1 MVYYAVVFF
10 VTALIASLLAF
21 LGIAGMSAQ
30 NSWGLGVIAT
40 VFLAIALL
48 AGRHG
53 GFMTHRHAATSRNA
67 NVREGSRADRT

>member
-1 MVYYAVVFF
+1 VYYAVVFF

-30 NSWGLGVIAT
+30 SSWVLGVIAT
-40 VFLAIALL
+40 LFLAIFLV

-53 GFMTHRHAATSRNA
+53 ASVTHRQ
-67 NVREGSRADRT
+67 DR